1 MGLKEEF
8 LSGKFTVYAQWS
20 ALIAMILLI
29 VLGAVTLFSHIVFSA
44 LSIAI
49 GVLIIPLEMPLC
61 IKVSDMIVC
70 PTSPK
75 FDAFIKFFDDS
86 WFRFGLYL
94 V

>member
-29 VLGAVTLFSHIVFSA
+29 VLGAVTLFSHIVFSI
-44 LSIAI
+44 LSIVI

-61 IKVSDMIVC
+61 IKYFEDLPYESQI
-70 PTSPK
+70 
-75 FDAFIKFFDDS
+75 
-86 WFRFGLYL
+86 
-94 V
+94 